1 MVVSNM
7 VREMFSEGFNH
18 EVKADKHHSQILIK
32 NTPSSK
38 TFEEAKRI
46 IEDFGVR
53 IIETKHLSSN
63 NWVLLKLDVKD
74 MRDVALKLTEHGFFI
89 KGINALP

>member
-1 MVVSNM
+1 MASKKSVK
-7 VREMFSEGFNH
+7 GFNS
-18 EVKADKHHSQILIK
+18 EIKPDKTHAQIFIK
-32 NTPSSK
+32 ITPSSK
-38 TFEEAKRI
+38 TVEEAKRM
-46 IEDFGVR
+46 IEDLGVR

>member
-1 MVVSNM
+1 MVQKIIA
-7 VREMFSEGFNH
+7 EEFNH
-18 EVKADKHHSQILIK
+18 EVKADKDHSQILIK
-32 NTPSSK
+32 ITPSSK
-38 TFEEAKRI
+38 TFEEAKSI
-46 IEDFGVR
+46 IEDLGVR

>member
-1 MVVSNM
+1 MVQKIIA
-7 VREMFSEGFNH
+7 EEFNH
-18 EVKADKHHSQILIK
+18 EVKADKDHSQILIK
-32 NTPSSK
+32 ITPSSK

-46 IEDFGVR
+46 IEDLGVR
-53 IIETKHLSSN
+53 IIETKQLSSN